1 MVKSIVQIE
10 SKKENN
16 NSFGTGFVIDQDAKG
31 VYVLT
36 CQHVIDDVEIPVID
50 ALETEIIAQSDF
62 IDMAVLYIPNLQ
74 LEPLPLQVDKCKSR
88 EVDVIGFS
96 QFNHKLS
103 QKKHIIA
110 TLFKNPIELHSSEDD
125 SFYFARK
132 IKANDDYSFDR
143 GNSGSPVICQ
153 KSGCVIAMVSNKEGS
168 DIAYAIEIA
177 SLEEVWKQLK
187 SICEKNNASDIHKE
201 FYNNLNTLKEKIEVK
216 KEKLKNKTKQKIK
229 NKKIKIQKKSPL
241 KYYIAGILT
250 VVVAYGIHLF
260 LQSSK
265 EIFKDNYKVINIA
278 SNDTLNV
285 REDTGNVY
293 KILGELPFNAKN
305 IAVSKCIPND
315 TGKEWCK
322 IQYGSLIGWVRSKYI
337 SIDKSKTS
345 IKDKHKN
352 YFRAEENN
360 LFFQLTYPSSV
371 KKGEPIILTA
381 ILENRGKTEPIG
393 SITLSFP
400 QRPLLNYSV
409 DYNNF
414 KRLNLYKIGESIYN
428 HHKNQAKKMQAIHPL
443 IEAASSK
450 LEKGDINSF
459 AISITPPKEF
469 TSFKIRARA
478 SLTINR
484 LIPTE
489 GIFDQ
494 QYFKSKEI
502 IIPIVN

>member
-1 MVKSIVQIE
+1 MVNSIVQIE
-10 SKKENN
+10 SQNENN
-16 NSFGTGFVIDQDAKG
+16 NSFGTGFVIDKDDKG
-31 VYVLT
+31 IYVLT
-36 CQHVIDDVEIPVID
+36 CQHVIDDVEIPVVD
-50 ALETEIIAQSDF
+50 DLPTEIIVQSDF
-62 IDMAVLYIPNLQ
+62 IDMAVLYITNLH
-74 LEPLPLQVDKCKSR
+74 LEPLPLQIDKCESR

-96 QFNHKLS
+96 QFNHNLS

-110 TLFKNPIELHSSEDD
+110 TLFKNTIELHSSEDD

-153 KSGCVIAMVSNKEGS
+153 KSGCVIAMISNKEGS

-187 SICEKNNASDIHKE
+187 YICEKSNESDIHKE
-201 FYNNLNTLKEKIEVK
+201 FYNNLNTLKEKIEIK
-216 KEKLKNKTKQKIK
+216 KEKLKNKKQKK
-229 NKKIKIQKKSPL
+229 EPQKKSPI
-241 KYYIAGILT
+241 KYYLAGILT
-250 VVVAYGIHLF
+250 VIVAYGIHLF
-260 LQSSK
+260 LQSPK
-265 EIFKDNYKVINIA
+265 EIFKNNYKVINIS

-285 REDTGNVY
+285 REDTGTVY

-315 TGKEWCK
+315 AGKEWCK

-337 SIDKSKTS
+337 SVDKSQT
-345 IKDKHKN
+345 IPEDKHKN

-371 KKGEPIILTA
+371 KKGEPIMLTA
-381 ILENRGKTEPIG
+381 ILENHGEVEPTG

-400 QRPLLNYSV
+400 QRPLLKYSV

-414 KRLNLYKIGESIYN
+414 ETLTLYKIGESIYN
-428 HHKNQAKKMQAIHPL
+428 NHKNQAKKMKAIHPL
-443 IEAASSK
+443 LEADSSK
-450 LEKGDINSF
+450 WKKGDINSF
-459 AISITPPKEF
+459 AITITPPTDF

-478 SLTINR
+478 SLTVNR
-484 LIPTE
+484 PIPTD
-489 GIFDQ
+489 GTFDQ

>member
-10 SKKENN
+10 SQKENN
-16 NSFGTGFVIDQDAKG
+16 NSFGTGFVIDKDDKG
-31 VYVLT
+31 IYVLT
-36 CQHVIDDVEIPVID
+36 CQHVIDDVEIAVVN
-50 ALETEIIAQSDF
+50 ALPTEIIAQSDF

-74 LEPLPLQVDKCKSR
+74 LEPLPLQIDKCESR

-96 QFNHKLS
+96 QFNHSLS

-110 TLFKNPIELHSSEDD
+110 TLFKNTIELHSSEDD

-132 IKANDDYSFDR
+132 IKANDDYSFER

-187 SICEKNNASDIHKE
+187 YICEKSDASNIHQE
-201 FYNNLNTLKEKIEVK
+201 FYNNLNTLKEKIDVK
-216 KEKLKNKTKQKIK
+216 KQT
-229 NKKIKIQKKSPL
+229 IKIQKKSPL

-250 VVVAYGIHLF
+250 VIVAYGIHLV
-260 LQSSK
+260 LQSSQ
-265 EIFKDNYKVINIA
+265 EIFKNNYKVVNIA

-285 REDTGNVY
+285 REDRGTVY
-293 KILGELPFNAKN
+293 KVLGELPFNAKN
-305 IAVSKCIPND
+305 IAVSKCTPND

-322 IQYGSLIGWVRSKYI
+322 IQYGSLVGWVRSKYI
-337 SIDKSKTS
+337 SIDKSETNPQ
-345 IKDKHKN
+345 DTHKN
-352 YFRAEENN
+352 YFRVAENN
-360 LFFQLTYPSSV
+360 LFFQLTYPSSI
-371 KKGEPIILTA
+371 KKGEKITLTA

-393 SITLSFP
+393 GITLSFP
-400 QRPLLNYSV
+400 QRPLLEYSI

-414 KRLNLYKIGESIYN
+414 ETLKLYKIGENIYN
-428 HHKNQAKKMQAIHPL
+428 HHNNQAKKMQAIHPL
-443 IEAASSK
+443 LEAESSQWK
-450 LEKGDINSF
+450 KGDINSF
-459 AISITPPKEF
+459 AITITPPTDF
-469 TSFKIRARA
+469 TNFKIRARA
-478 SLTINR
+478 SLSVNR

-489 GIFDQ
+489 GTFDQ

-502 IIPIVN
+502 VIPIVN